1 MPSMITDV
9 ELTDDEAG
17 DILAYAQTLVVH
29 FINNVTY
36 YLLTFSK
43 N

>member
-17 DILAYAQTLVVH
+17 DILAYAQTLATL
-29 FINNVTY
+29 FNSFTSSMSPTIGKY
-36 YLLTFSK
+36 
-43 N
+43 